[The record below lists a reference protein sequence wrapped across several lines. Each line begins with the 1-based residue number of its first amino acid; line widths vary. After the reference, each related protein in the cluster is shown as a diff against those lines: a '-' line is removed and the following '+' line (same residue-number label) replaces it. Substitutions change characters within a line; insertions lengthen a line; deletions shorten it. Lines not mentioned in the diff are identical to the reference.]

1 MGGQWCGFDESHTD
15 VCIKG
20 HVSRESLQADCI
32 RVFLIVSKK
41 RENTY
46 RSVIVE
52 YFVISRF
59 KNWHYFSY
67 LHVIWNSSSYERL
80 IKNVC
85 KRHCYLMH
93 IITFIDMLS
102 NP

>member
-1 MGGQWCGFDESHTD
+1 MGEQWCGFDESHTD

-41 RENTY
+41 PGEYLN

-52 YFVISRF
+52 YFFVSRF
-59 KNWHYFSY
+59 KNLHYFSY
-67 LHVIWNSSSYERL
+67 LHE
-80 IKNVC
+80 
-85 KRHCYLMH
+85 CYLEQFQLRT
-93 IITFIDMLS
+93 IG
-102 NP
+102 